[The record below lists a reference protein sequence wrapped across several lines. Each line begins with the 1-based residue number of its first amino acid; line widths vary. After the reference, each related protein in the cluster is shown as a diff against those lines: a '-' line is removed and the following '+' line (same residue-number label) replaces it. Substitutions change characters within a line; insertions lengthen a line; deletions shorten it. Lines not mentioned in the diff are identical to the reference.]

1 MATLSELLAIPQLG
15 LRLVQAGPGDPEVTW
30 VSTTELTDLSAYLDG
45 GELVLTTG
53 LSLSPA
59 DPAWRDVVASL
70 ARARVAAIGFGV
82 GVAHDRIPLPL
93 VAAASDF
100 RLALIEVPSP
110 TPFIAVSKAVAG
122 LLSGDELQAAHRALG
137 AQQRIIDAAVGGLG
151 PAAVLAILSSA
162 TGRQVGV
169 IDDGGAIEAATAGFP
184 APDAP
189 IDPLHAPPGWSFHPL
204 DFEGG
209 GGRLLAVHGPELSG
223 PAERAAVTAASIA
236 LGLEQRQRA
245 VEQEHSRERWARAA
259 SLVLRGAAGAE
270 EATRILD
277 PDFILPERLRVLG
290 LQGTPEDLASWHR
303 TPRSGVGRLV
313 LRGVGSESGESLPDR
328 ALSAPRDLARAWQL
342 IEDSPESVQSALHA
356 AAGHGLDAVVGR
368 PATPDTLTASRRSTL
383 SLLESLSPSAALY
396 DAPRQPITRWAE
408 RDTPLLEALLAT
420 GDPGPIRSVL
430 GSLALGSVGDRTG
443 CGVAAPRGEHALT
456 LEDRAILRQSLRTL
470 LEHGGRSGPA
480 ADALGVHRNTL
491 STRIR
496 RAEELTG
503 RSLNRADDRA
513 ELWLALRAEE
523 LLGSEK
529 R

>member
-53 LSLSPA
+53 LSLGPL

-82 GVAHDRIPLPL
+82 GVTHDRIPAPL

-100 RLALIEVPSP
+100 RLALIEVPPP

-122 LLSGDELQAAHRALG
+122 LLAGDELQAAHRALG

-169 IDDGGAIEAATAGFP
+169 IDNGGAIEAATAGFP
-184 APDAP
+184 APDSP

-209 GGRLLAVHGPELSG
+209 GGRLLAVHGPELNG

-245 VEQEHSRERWARAA
+245 VEQEHARERWARAA
-259 SLVLRGAAGAE
+259 SLVLRGAPGARD
-270 EATRILD
+270 AARVLD
-277 PDFILPERLRVLG
+277 PSFALPAQLRVIG
-290 LQGTPEDLASWHR
+290 LQGTPEALAAWHR
-303 TPRSGVGRLV
+303 TPRSGTGRLV
-313 LRGVGSESGESLPDR
+313 LRGPATASSQAPADP
-328 ALSAPRDLARAWQL
+328 AHSAPRDLARAWQV
-342 IEDSPESVQSALHA
+342 IEDSPETIQSALLG
-356 AAGHGLDAVVGR
+356 AAGHGLDVAVGR
-368 PATPDTLTASRRSTL
+368 PATPRTLTASLRSTL
-383 SLLESLSPSAALY
+383 SLLDSLSPSAALY
-396 DAPRQPITRWAE
+396 DAPRLPVARWAE
-408 RDTPLLEALLAT
+408 RDTPLLEALLSS
-420 GDPGPIRSVL
+420 GDAGPILSVL
-430 GSLALGSVGDRTG
+430 GELALGVSDDGSPESEHTTG
-443 CGVAAPRGEHALT
+443 LAERM
-456 LEDRAILRQSLRTL
+456 ILRESLRTL

-491 STRIR
+491 AARIR
-496 RAEELTG
+496 KAEELTG
-503 RSLNRADDRA
+503 RSLSRADDRA

-523 LLGSEK
+523 LLGLEK